1 MIKVILLVELG
12 IGDSDNIVTF
22 YFFAFFATNTAIKN
36 PADTQSL
43 TWETKDC
50 AETCMEKG
58 SFSTDKTQQYHNYYC
73 EKPTKNSYKYE
84 GVSTSLFDIC
94 DAF

>member
-1 MIKVILLVELG
+1 MIKVILLVVLV

-22 YFFAFFATNTAIKN
+22 YFFAFFAANTAIKN

-50 AETCMEKG
+50 AETCMEK
-58 SFSTDKTQQYHNYYC
+58 
-73 EKPTKNSYKYE
+73 
-84 GVSTSLFDIC
+84 
-94 DAF
+94 